1 MAALKDPQNA
11 QATAVILH
19 NLSDCEMIN
28 VTEVMTAVMMRVI
41 IIIPEHGKKGGCIVI
56 VILHH
61 IMVGDS
67 WPLRIST

>member
-11 QATAVILH
+11 QATDVILH
-19 NLSDCEMIN
+19 NFSDCEMIN

-41 IIIPEHGKKGGCIVI
+41 IIIPEHGKRGCIVI

-61 IMVGDS
+61 IMVGNS